1 MNKYVNSEVNQ
12 HLMKLLQLGAN
23 VQVVSGKLIFVK
35 FKLNNDV
42 EVAYVYNINKH
53 NKYFLE
59 RLKPYKLPIR
69 EFDSAADVIDII
81 KIDVEQFKNA
91 CNSHKIR
98 NFININKD
106 LHHTIKSFEDL
117 FLYYNIPTECVT
129 QLEDSLNDIKET
141 IKKAA
146 NESNRIFFDK
156 DPENLN

>member
-35 FKLNNDV
+35 FKLQNDV

-69 EFDSAADVIDII
+69 EFDSASDVIDII
-81 KIDVEQFKNA
+81 KIDVEQFQAA

-129 QLEDSLNDIKET
+129 KLEASLKDIKDT
-141 IKKAA
+141 IKKTAI
-146 NESNRIFFDK
+146 ESNRIFFDK
-156 DPENLN
+156 DPENLD

>member
-1 MNKYVNSEVNQ
+1 MDKYVNSEVNQ

-23 VQVVSGKLIFVK
+23 VQVVSGKLIYVK
-35 FKLNNDV
+35 FVLSNDV

-69 EFDSAADVIDII
+69 EFDSAADVIEII

-91 CNSHKIR
+91 CNSHKIKS
-98 NFININKD
+98 FISINKD

-117 FLYYNIPTECVT
+117 FLYYNIPTDCVSK
-129 QLEDSLNDIKET
+129 LENSLKDIKEA
-141 IKKAA
+141 IKKAST
-146 NESNRIFFDK
+146 ESNRIFFDK
-156 DPENLN
+156 EPENLN